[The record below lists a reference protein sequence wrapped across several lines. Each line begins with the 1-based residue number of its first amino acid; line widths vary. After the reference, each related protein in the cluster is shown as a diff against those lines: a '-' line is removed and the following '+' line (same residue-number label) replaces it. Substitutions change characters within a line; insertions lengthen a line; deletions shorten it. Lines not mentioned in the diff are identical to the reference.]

1 MSETVQAVRGI
12 NDLLPGDAAAWQRL
26 ETVAREIFAAYGY
39 REMRVPLLE
48 RTELFKRS
56 IGEFTDIVEKEMY
69 TFVDRSGDSLTLR
82 PEATAGVV
90 RAAISNGLLHN
101 QRQKIWTQGPMFRYE
116 RPQKGRYRQ
125 FHQIDAEALGYAGPD
140 VDAELIMMSARIWR
154 RLGLRGLA
162 LHLNSLGTP
171 ESRRLYREALLAYL
185 RGHEGALDEDSRR
198 RLGGNPLRVLD
209 SKNPAMAEIVAA
221 APSLADYLDEE
232 SSAHFATLR
241 AQLDSVGIEYRVNP
255 RLVRG
260 LDYYSRT
267 VFEWVTNDLGAQDAV
282 CSGGRYDG
290 LVAQLGGEPVPAI
303 GWALGEER
311 IVELMRLQGVALE
324 PEAVD
329 AFLVLAG
336 PAAETAGLRL
346 AETLRDAD
354 GALRVESNC
363 GGGSFKS
370 QMKRAD
376 KSGARVALIIGDDE
390 LARGVAALKWLRE
403 ERPQQDVPL
412 AELPAAVATA
422 LGRNGH

>member
-1 MSETVQAVRGI
+1 MRSRPRTSRAC
-12 NDLLPGDAAAWQRL
+12 
-26 ETVAREIFAAYGY
+26 AR
-39 REMRVPLLE
+39 
-48 RTELFKRS
+48 S
-56 IGEFTDIVEKEMY
+56 
-69 TFVDRSGDSLTLR
+69 S
-82 PEATAGVV
+82 TA
-90 RAAISNGLLHN
+90 
-101 QRQKIWTQGPMFRYE
+101 
-116 RPQKGRYRQ
+116 
-125 FHQIDAEALGYAGPD
+125 
-140 VDAELIMMSARIWR
+140 SA
-154 RLGLRGLA
+154 
-162 LHLNSLGTP
+162 ST
-171 ESRRLYREALLAYL
+171 
-185 RGHEGALDEDSRR
+185 
-198 RLGGNPLRVLD
+198 
-209 SKNPAMAEIVAA
+209 
-221 APSLADYLDEE
+221 
-232 SSAHFATLR
+232 
-241 AQLDSVGIEYRVNP
+241 YRVNP

-267 VFEWVTNDLGAQDAV
+267 VFEWVTSDLGAQDAV

-290 LVAQLGGEPVPAI
+290 LVEQLGGEPVPAI

-311 IVELMRLQGVALE
+311 IVELMRLQGVAIE

-336 PAAETAGLRL
+336 PAAEAAGLRL